1 MEKVE
6 PPPRLELC
14 SLARLVA
21 KRYFKWKRR
30 IAANR

>member
-1 MEKVE
+1 MKMME

-21 KRYFKWKRR
+21 KRYFKQKRR